1 MTTSVLLVLMSFVL
15 LAAAWYWRKQR
26 RFHIAAMSFLML
38 FDVSFPV
45 YLYLTHDWWKRLIV
59 DGDIFT
65 FLIWCHLIF
74 VMVLYALYVLQI
86 MAGRA
91 MLQNPVGSGDH
102 QRTREEHRK
111 QFLGIVVA
119 RLLVLATGALLIVPA
134 VTTVVKGAG

>member
-91 MLQNPVGSGDH
+91 MLQNPVGSEDH